1 MTKVNVIITPK
12 GSILD
17 PHGRAGEAAL
27 KSRGYAVERVRV
39 GKFIEVTVPEEDRE
53 KAKAL
58 VDKFCTE
65 LLVNQAMEDYR
76 LEVEE

>member
-39 GKFIEVTVPEEDRE
+39 GKFIEVTVPE
-53 KAKAL
+53 AL